1 MIISWDWLE
10 QYVKPTESPMVVAEK
25 LMMTG
30 LNLEGMEEVGYDLA
44 VDLEVTSNRM
54 DCLGHIGVAREASVS
69 FGLDLTIPK
78 ARPAEGSS
86 PVSDATSVEI
96 ECEDICPRYVAR
108 VIQGVKVGPSPKWMV
123 DRLATVGVASIN
135 NLVDISNYVMLE
147 CGQPLHAFD
156 FDKLAE
162 NRIVVRRAKKGEKIQ
177 AIDHKEY
184 ELTPDMCI
192 IADAQNPVAIAGVM
206 GGAATEISA
215 ATTNVL
221 IEVAEFEQ
229 LAVRNTARALK
240 LFSDSSH
247 RFERGVDP
255 HGLDWASRRCC
266 ELILEIAG
274 GELLSGSVFAGQPL
288 PEAPAPIELRFAQ
301 VNRILGINVPAEEA
315 VAILK
320 SLGFEQQGE
329 TTAEAAS
336 FVTPSWRRRDV
347 TREADLIEEVARIYG
362 YEKIPEDVL
371 VPLSLSRRTL
381 RDRVVERVTGTLSG
395 AGFYEAITLS
405 LVDPKQEE
413 LFTPRPL
420 ETPLDIVHSD
430 FRKMCR
436 LRASLVPSL
445 LASRRENERHGT
457 FNAQLYEIASVY
469 LSPEPTDPAA
479 QPKMLSLVSGCSFAE
494 MKGVLEAVARSVDP
508 AAGITVAPSS
518 VPQFVEGRGA
528 DISVNGEFWGWF
540 GELDRSVTDKLD
552 LRDACLVAEVDL
564 RVLDQI
570 ANLQPQFAELPKF
583 PGMTRDLNFML
594 DESVKWDD
602 VEAAVTN
609 AAGPLLESV
618 NFSSQY
624 RGKQLPPD
632 KKSYVLTIQ
641 YRSPDRTLTGEEVD
655 SAQQAVIAA
664 CESQV
669 GAQLR

>member
-1 MIISWDWLE
+1 M
-10 QYVKPTESPMVVAEK
+10 
-25 LMMTG
+25 
-30 LNLEGMEEVGYDLA
+30 
-44 VDLEVTSNRM
+44 
-54 DCLGHIGVAREASVS
+54 
-69 FGLDLTIPK
+69 
-78 ARPAEGSS
+78 
-86 PVSDATSVEI
+86 
-96 ECEDICPRYVAR
+96 
-108 VIQGVKVGPSPKWMV
+108 
-123 DRLATVGVASIN
+123 SI
-135 NLVDISNYVMLE
+135 
-147 CGQPLHAFD
+147 
-156 FDKLAE
+156 
-162 NRIVVRRAKKGEKIQ
+162 RR
-177 AIDHKEY
+177 
-184 ELTPDMCI
+184 
-192 IADAQNPVAIAGVM
+192 
-206 GGAATEISA
+206 
-215 ATTNVL
+215 
-221 IEVAEFEQ
+221 
-229 LAVRNTARALK
+229 
-240 LFSDSSH
+240 
-247 RFERGVDP
+247 
-255 HGLDWASRRCC
+255 GLDWASRRCC

-288 PEAPAPIELRFAQ
+288 PDAPALIELRFAQ
-301 VNRILGINVPAEEA
+301 VNRILGIDVPTEEA
-315 VAILK
+315 VAILR
-320 SLGFEQQGE
+320 SLGFDQKGE

-381 RDRVVERVTGTLSG
+381 RDRVVERVTRTLSG

-413 LFTPRPL
+413 MFTPRQL

-479 QPKMLSLVSGCSFAE
+479 QPKMLSLVCGCSFAE

-508 AAGITVAPSS
+508 AAGISVAPSR

-564 RVLDQI
+564 RVLEQI